1 MDVVLHLQVNQCLR
15 CRCRLRVYMPGKLH
29 TYIFRVGQN
38 HVYTVCIRYFWQ
50 GLRQMHGVYIRSWP
64 TLYIFK
70 DNMHVLQSPGITQQF
85 GRGKEGKY
93 PPLTRH
99 SRKWRHLFRGATN
112 LGTTK
117 QMYEK
122 VNGNQK
128 HNSKA
133 KVRHSESVGTKSM
146 ALERSMGTESMALR
160 INGD

>member
-1 MDVVLHLQVNQCLR
+1 
-15 CRCRLRVYMPGKLH
+15 
-29 TYIFRVGQN
+29 
-38 HVYTVCIRYFWQ
+38 
-50 GLRQMHGVYIRSWP
+50 
-64 TLYIFK
+64 
-70 DNMHVLQSPGITQQF
+70 MHVLQSPGITQQF

-160 INGD
+160 INGDQEHGTRKVDGNQEHGTRMVDGNQEHGTRNQWGPRAWH